1 MDKNDVGAQVRMAA
15 QCCKL
20 ADIMIAQGDYMWLV
34 PQRLIDQARR
44 VTVATSAA
52 AKRQIVRKTKSVSP
66 LGSAGPGSSGSMSPD
81 TTNPYQRLFNAKHVH
96 KIVI

>member
-1 MDKNDVGAQVRMAA
+1 MGAQVRMAA

-44 VTVATSAA
+44 VSVASTAA

-66 LGSAGPGSSGSMSPD
+66 LGSTGPGSNGSTSPD
-81 TTNPYQRLFNAKHVH
+81 TTHHNQYQRLFNAKHVH